1 MGSCQYT
8 SVRNNTGNKGTRKG
22 LEQHKIMKRSGTW
35 SILTLIALLL
45 PSAPSQT
52 LAGEDSW
59 YLFARDD
66 GCVSLQLLVSAEN
79 LKRAPVSPEDFAGM
93 MRARGE
99 QVSIGLP
106 EGFPSGLLGKAV
118 QVKYGSNAVLFV
130 TEEICR
136 TAR

>member
-1 MGSCQYT
+1 M
-8 SVRNNTGNKGTRKG
+8 KGHGKG
-22 LEQHKIMKRSGTW
+22 LDSIKLMKRSGTW
-35 SILTLIALLL
+35 SILTLIALGLS
-45 PSAPSQT
+45 SATSQT

-66 GCVSLQLLVSAEN
+66 GCIALQLLVSAEN

-106 EGFPSGLLGKAV
+106 EGFPSELLGKAV
-118 QVKYGSNAVLFV
+118 QVKYGGNAVLFL